1 MDSTAIPW
9 IMLAS
14 VGVAACSAI
23 AAAISA
29 WFSWRS
35 SQTATNAAATAA
47 NAAATATDAAATN
60 LILKFR
66 DRYASD
72 EMMIDLRNLRA
83 WHDKH
88 GSKFAET
95 WRDKLKQKDE
105 EAQIVDRSRRR
116 VASFFMNIIDL
127 HDTGL
132 VSKRIE
138 KLLIDFAG
146 FDLLYSVVEPL
157 ERELGRDYD
166 KTRFEKLRQLR
177 PSREG
182 LTQLLSIDWDI
193 RDP

>member
-9 IMLAS
+9 ITA
-14 VGVAACSAI
+14 VAAACSAI
-23 AAAISA
+23 AAAVSA
-29 WFSWRS
+29 CFSWRS
-35 SQTATNAAATAA
+35 SRTAA
-47 NAAATATDAAATN
+47 NAALTT

-66 DRYASD
+66 DQYAAT
-72 EMMIDLRNLRA
+72 EMLIDLRNLCA

-132 VSKRIE
+132 VPKRTE
-138 KLLIDFAG
+138 KLLTDFDG

>member
-1 MDSTAIPW
+1 MMFMKKLVTRRRDSWARTATHPPPKLIRRRTFMDSTAIPW

-14 VGVAACSAI
+14 VGVASCSAI

-47 NAAATATDAAATN
+47 NAAATAADAAATN

-105 EAQIVDRSRRR
+105 EAHARPQRR
-116 VASFFMNIIDL
+116 
-127 HDTGL
+127 T
-132 VSKRIE
+132 
-138 KLLIDFAG
+138 
-146 FDLLYSVVEPL
+146 
-157 ERELGRDYD
+157 
-166 KTRFEKLRQLR
+166 
-177 PSREG
+177 
-182 LTQLLSIDWDI
+182 
-193 RDP
+193 